1 VNKGAAT
8 RPPIVNRKL
17 KEAIMTED
25 IQRHI
30 TLLKASAR
38 AAKNITTILDPYEL
52 LQRTVDIICDEFGF
66 YYAGVFFLDDEKEY
80 AVLKAGRGEAG
91 REMVHAEHKLAVGG
105 NSMIGASIADRK
117 GRIALDVG
125 AEAVF
130 FENPHLPKTRSE
142 MALPLI
148 MGEEVIGALTVQST
162 EEAAFHDEDIAALQ
176 TMADQLAIAIQNSNL
191 HRQAER
197 RSRLLKAANRVGKE
211 VTSILDLEKLLPQT
225 VNIICES
232 YGLYYAGVF
241 LVDEANE
248 YALLRAGYGKAGKAM
263 VADGHKLKI
272 GTDSM
277 IGACIAMS
285 EARIALDVGEE
296 HVHFKNPYLPHTRSE
311 MALPLIYGNKVLGAV
326 TIQSSEERAFS
337 EDDITTLLTMAEH
350 LAIAINNAHL
360 IDELK
365 DAHNEILRNKV
376 FEALTTASTEAI
388 HWIGNKALPISL
400 TVARLREEI
409 VTGKVDLDSLKEDLN
424 MIAESAAQI
433 TQVKEQLIGAV
444 REQKPRSVLF
454 ADVLQTAAHQRG
466 IAEKMLKVS
475 IEPGAAFVIADST
488 QLARALGNILQN
500 AAEAGAKSVK
510 VTVHLS
516 EERGALE
523 IDIEDDGAGMDEDV
537 LKKIWSPFFTTR
549 GVEHHGLGLPASLH
563 VISQAQG
570 RIDLVSKIGKGT
582 KVSIF
587 MPRGQAHDESIN
599 TGRIKNILLIDDD
612 DAWAKLFTEM
622 LKETKVE
629 LTHSIELKK
638 IPAVDLILVDE
649 NIASISLID
658 ALLALS
664 KAGLSSRTVVVTSA
678 IHPERVTQILR
689 GGVKD
694 VIMKPYSAGEVSE
707 LLK

>member
-1 VNKGAAT
+1 
-8 RPPIVNRKL
+8 
-17 KEAIMTED
+17 MTTD
-25 IQRHI
+25 IQRHA
-30 TLLKASAR
+30 TLLKAAAR

-66 YYAGVFFLDDEKEY
+66 YYAGVFLLDDLNQY
-80 AVLKAGRGEAG
+80 AVLKAGRGAAG
-91 REMVHAEHKLAVGG
+91 REMINAGHKLAIGG
-105 NSMIGASIADRK
+105 NSMIGASIANRQ

-142 MALPLI
+142 MALPLVV
-148 MGEEVIGALTVQST
+148 GDEAIGALTVQST

-211 VTSILDLEKLLPQT
+211 VTSILSIEELLPHT
-225 VNIICES
+225 VNIICEA

-241 LVDEANE
+241 LLDDAGE
-248 YALLRAGYGKAGKAM
+248 YAVLRAGYGKAGKAM
-263 VADGHKLKI
+263 VADGHKLKV

-296 HVHFKNPYLPHTRSE
+296 RVHFKNPHLPHTRSE
-311 MALPLIYGNKVLGAV
+311 MALPLIYGGKPLGAV

-350 LAIAINNAHL
+350 LAVAINNARL
-360 IDELK
+360 IEELK

-388 HWIGNKALPISL
+388 HWIGNKTLPISL
-400 TVARLREEI
+400 TITRLREEI
-409 VTGKVDLDSLKEDLN
+409 AEGKVDIESLKEDLD

-444 REQKPRSVLF
+444 REQKPRPVLF
-454 ADVLQTAAHQRG
+454 VDVLQTAAHQRHLS
-466 IAEKMLKVS
+466 ENMLKV
-475 IEPGAAFVIADST
+475 IVDPAVAFVIADST
-488 QLARALGNILQN
+488 QLTRALGNILQN
-500 AAEAGAKSVK
+500 AAEAGAKSVN
-510 VTVHLS
+510 VSVLS
-516 EERGALE
+516 TEERGVVE
-523 IDIEDDGAGMDEDV
+523 IVIDDDGAGMTEEV
-537 LKKIWSPFFTTR
+537 MRKAWSPFFTTR
-549 GVEHHGLGLPASLH
+549 GVEHHGLGLPATMH

-570 RIDLVSKIGKGT
+570 HITLVSTAGKGT
-582 KVSIF
+582 TVAMF
-587 MPRGQAHDESIN
+587 MPKGQSDHEAIEPGSV
-599 TGRIKNILLIDDD
+599 KNILLIDDND
-612 DAWAKLFTEM
+612 DWANLFAEL
-622 LKETKVE
+622 LKETKIK
-629 LTHSIELKK
+629 LTQSADLKN
-638 IPAVDLILVDE
+638 IPAADLILVDE
-649 NIASISLID
+649 NIASISLTD
-658 ALLALS
+658 VLSALS
-664 KAGLSSRTVVVTSA
+664 KAGFSSKTVVLTSA
-678 IHPERVTQILR
+678 INPERVTKFMR
-689 GGVKD
+689 DGVKD
-694 VIMKPYSAGEVSE
+694 VTLKPYSAGEISE

>member
-1 VNKGAAT
+1 
-8 RPPIVNRKL
+8 
-17 KEAIMTED
+17 MTND
-25 IQRHI
+25 IQRHA
-30 TLLKASAR
+30 TLLKAAAR

-66 YYAGVFFLDDEKEY
+66 YYAGVFFLDDAKQY

-91 REMVHAEHKLAVGG
+91 REMINAGHRLAVGG
-105 NSMIGASIADRK
+105 NSMIGASIANRQ

-148 MGEEVIGALTVQST
+148 MGDDVIGALTVQST
-162 EEAAFHDEDIAALQ
+162 EAAAFHDDDIAALQ

-197 RSRLLKAANRVGKE
+197 RSRLLKAANRVGKD
-211 VTSILDLEKLLPQT
+211 VTSILDLETLLPHT
-225 VNIICES
+225 VNIICEA

-241 LVDEANE
+241 LVDHAGE
-248 YALLRAGYGKAGKAM
+248 YAVLRSGYGKAGKAM

-296 HVHFKNPYLPHTRSE
+296 RVHFKNPHLPHTRSE
-311 MALPLIYGNKVLGAV
+311 MALPLIYGGKVLGAV

-350 LAIAINNAHL
+350 LAVAINNARL
-360 IDELK
+360 IEQLK
-365 DAHNEILRNKV
+365 DAHDEILRNKV

-388 HWIGNKALPISL
+388 HWIGNKTLPISL

-409 VTGKVDLDSLKEDLN
+409 ADGKVDLASLQEDLD

-433 TQVKEQLIGAV
+433 IQVKEQLIGAV
-444 REQKPRSVLF
+444 REQRPRAILL
-454 ADVLQTAAHQRG
+454 ADVLQTAAHQRQFSEN
-466 IAEKMLKVS
+466 ALKVN
-475 IEPGAAFVIADST
+475 IDPAAAYVIADST
-488 QLARALGNILQN
+488 QLTRALGNILQN
-500 AAEAGAKSVK
+500 AAEAGAKSV
-510 VTVHLS
+510 TVNAHS
-516 EERGALE
+516 TEDRGVLE
-523 IDIEDDGAGMDEDV
+523 IDIEDDGPGMDEDV
-537 LKKIWSPFFTTR
+537 VRKAWSPFFTTR
-549 GVEHHGLGLPASLH
+549 GVDHHGLGLPAAMH
-563 VISQAQG
+563 VISQSQG
-570 RIDLVSKIGKGT
+570 RITLVSEKGKGT
-582 KVSIF
+582 TVAMF
-587 MPRGQAHDESIN
+587 MPRGHASDEGVEAGSL
-599 TGRIKNILLIDDD
+599 KNVLLIDDND
-612 DAWAKLFTEM
+612 DWAKLFTEM
-622 LKETKVE
+622 LKATKVK
-629 LTHSIELKK
+629 LTHSADLEKFT
-638 IPAVDLILVDE
+638 AADLILVDE
-649 NIASISLID
+649 NIASISLTD
-658 ALLALS
+658 VLFALS
-664 KAGLSSRTVVVTSA
+664 KAGLSSKTVILTSA
-678 IHPERVTQILR
+678 INPERVTKFLR

-694 VIMKPYSAGEVSE
+694 VTVKPYTGSEISE

>member
-1 VNKGAAT
+1 
-8 RPPIVNRKL
+8 
-17 KEAIMTED
+17 MTND
-25 IQRHI
+25 IQRHA
-30 TLLKASAR
+30 TLLKAAAR

-66 YYAGVFFLDDEKEY
+66 YYAGVFLLDDLKQY

-91 REMVHAEHKLAVGG
+91 RGMINAGHKLAIGG
-105 NSMIGASIADRK
+105 NSMIGASIANRQ

-125 AEAVF
+125 EEAVF

-142 MALPLI
+142 MALPLVV
-148 MGEEVIGALTVQST
+148 GDEAIGALTVQST

-211 VTSILDLEKLLPQT
+211 VTSILDLENLLPHT
-225 VNIICES
+225 VNIICEA

-241 LVDEANE
+241 LVNE
-248 YALLRAGYGKAGKAM
+248 TGDYAVLRAGYGKAGKAM

-296 HVHFKNPYLPHTRSE
+296 RVHFKNPHLPHTRSE
-311 MALPLIYGNKVLGAV
+311 MALPLIYGGKALGAV

-337 EDDITTLLTMAEH
+337 EDDITTLQTMAEH
-350 LAIAINNAHL
+350 LAVAINNAYL
-360 IDELK
+360 IEELK
-365 DAHNEILRNKV
+365 VAHNEILRNKV

-388 HWIGNKALPISL
+388 HWIGNKTLPISL

-409 VTGKVDLDSLKEDLN
+409 AEGKVDLDSLREDLD
-424 MIAESAAQI
+424 MITESAAQI

-444 REQKPRSVLF
+444 REQKPRAILF
-454 ADVLQTAAHQRG
+454 ADVLRMAAHQRDFSLDALNMN
-466 IAEKMLKVS
+466 ID
-475 IEPGAAFVIADST
+475 PTAAYVIADST
-488 QLARALGNILQN
+488 QLTRALGNILQN

-510 VTVHLS
+510 VSIYPS
-516 EERGALE
+516 EERGILE
-523 IDIEDDGAGMDEDV
+523 IDIEDDGAGMTEDV
-537 LKKIWSPFFTTR
+537 MGKAWSPFFTTR
-549 GVEHHGLGLPASLH
+549 GVDHHGLGLPATMH
-563 VISQAQG
+563 VVSQAQG
-570 RIDLVSKIGKGT
+570 RIMLASEAGKGT

-587 MPRGQAHDESIN
+587 MPKGQAGKEAID
-599 TGRIKNILLIDDD
+599 TGSVKNILLIDDD
-612 DAWAKLFTEM
+612 DDWAKLFAEL
-622 LKETKVE
+622 LKDTIIK
-629 LTHSIELKK
+629 LTQSTNLKK
-638 IPAVDLILVDE
+638 IPSADLILVDE
-649 NIASISLID
+649 NIASVPLTD
-658 ALLALS
+658 VLFALS
-664 KAGLSSRTVVVTSA
+664 KAGLASKTVILTSA
-678 IHPERVTQILR
+678 INPERVTKFLR
-689 GGVKD
+689 DGVKD
-694 VIMKPYSAGEVSE
+694 VTLKPYSGGEISK